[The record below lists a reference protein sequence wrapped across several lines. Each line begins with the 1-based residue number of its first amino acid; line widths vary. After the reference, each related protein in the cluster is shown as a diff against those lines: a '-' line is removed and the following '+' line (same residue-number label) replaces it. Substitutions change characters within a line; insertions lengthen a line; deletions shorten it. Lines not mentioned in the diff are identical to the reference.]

1 MAIVVPPRF
10 RIVEAPFEGEAD
22 GRTIAILPSRAFG
35 DGRHEST
42 RMCLQALAAFAPR
55 GDFRVLDVGSGSGI
69 LAIGAA
75 KMGGRAV
82 GIEIDEEAN
91 EHARANAEHNAVADR
106 ATFGAQWP
114 EGLFEVVIANILRG
128 VLLDLAN
135 DIVRRVAPGGVL
147 VLSGLVSTDV
157 PSIVARYGPLLGG
170 ARPEAFA
177 RDEWRALVWRTPSDN
192 SGCLLVTKT

>member
-1 MAIVVPPRF
+1 MAIEVPPRF
-10 RIVEAPFEGEAD
+10 RIVEAPFAGEAD

-55 GDFRVLDVGSGSGI
+55 GAFRLLDVGSGSGI

-82 GIEIDEEAN
+82 GIEIDED
-91 EHARANAEHNAVADR
+91 ANALARVNAGHNGVADR
-106 ATFGAQWP
+106 TTFGTEWP
-114 EGLFEVVIANILRG
+114 EGIFEVVIANILRA
-128 VLLDLAN
+128 VLLDLA
-135 DIVRRVAPGGVL
+135 DDVVRRVAPGGVV

-157 PSIVARYGPLLGG
+157 PSIIARYAPLLGG

-177 RDEWRALVWRTPSDN
+177 RDEWRALVWRIRA
-192 SGCLLVTKT
+192 G